1 MMKGGCL
8 NLRVTL
14 TTSPSEL
21 ITELSCHQV
30 QVFLAGDRL
39 RIRTPWPVAEAP
51 EEVRP
56 LLRELRERQ
65 AEVLDHLQQERDRRL
80 FPYPLPE
87 TLALGGVD
95 PLDYRYC
102 PERQGMILDV
112 GWWRNIPHRRP
123 H

>member
-1 MMKGGCL
+1 M